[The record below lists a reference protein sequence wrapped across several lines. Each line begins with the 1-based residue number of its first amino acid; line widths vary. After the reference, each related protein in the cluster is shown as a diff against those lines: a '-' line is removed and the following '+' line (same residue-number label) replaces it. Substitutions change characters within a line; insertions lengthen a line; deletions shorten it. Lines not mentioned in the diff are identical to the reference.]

1 MHLAILSRGEG
12 WHVADLIRAA
22 HELGHG
28 ASAVDFRTI
37 HDRSLAAFDA
47 AFIRT
52 MPAGSL
58 EQIVVRM
65 DFLHAAHDAG
75 LPVWNPPKA
84 AEACVDKFLTTHRL
98 ARAGLPTPVTRVSQ
112 RADDAMAAFES
123 FGGDAVVKPLFGAE
137 GRGIVRV
144 TDADLAWRTFHAIE
158 QTGGVIYLQE
168 FVRHPGWDVRAFVL
182 RGRVIGAMKRTNRL
196 DWRTNVA
203 RGGSAERFE
212 LAASECD
219 LAVRACEATGAVY
232 AGVDLLPTANG
243 QWTVI
248 EVNAVPGWRAL
259 APTCGIDVA
268 KLVVAELVYSL

>member
-1 MHLAILSRGEG
+1 MRLAILSRGEG

-22 HELGHG
+22 GALGHV
-28 ASAVDFRTI
+28 ATAVDFRTI

-75 LPVWNPPKA
+75 LPVWNPPRA

-98 ARAGLPTPVTRVSQ
+98 SRAGVPTPVTYVCQ
-112 RADDAMAAFES
+112 RADDAMAAFNS
-123 FGGDAVVKPLFGAE
+123 LGGDAVVKPLFGSE

-144 TDADLAWRTFHAIE
+144 TDDDLAWRTFHAIE
-158 QTGGVIYLQE
+158 QTQGVIYLQE
-168 FVRHPGWDVRAFVL
+168 FVKHPGWDVRAFVL

-203 RGGSAERFE
+203 RGGSAERFA
-212 LAASECD
+212 LPAAECE

-243 QWTVI
+243 VWTVI

-268 KLVVAELVYSL
+268 KAVVSELI